1 MGVVDDIKDRL
12 DIVDVISQYT
22 PLRKAGRNFKAA
34 CPFHSER
41 TPSFYVSP
49 ERQTWHCFGACGTGG
64 DVFSFVMK
72 QEGMEFQDA
81 LKLLAERVGV
91 QLPQGRREPE
101 ERTSNLY
108 RINEAAASYFHHLL
122 LGAPEAQGARGY
134 LETRGID
141 RESVE
146 RFQLGFSPPLGDGLI
161 KHLGS
166 QGYARDELLTAGLV
180 TVQEG
185 GESRDLF
192 RGRLMFPI
200 RDERGRLL
208 GFGGR
213 ALVDGAPKYVNSP
226 QTPAFDKSAI
236 LYGVDRAKAA
246 ARDSGSIVVVE
257 GYTDVL
263 TAHQHGFQNVVAS
276 MGTALTEKQVAVLT
290 RLARRVYMAMDADSA
305 GQEATLRSL
314 ESSWHAFGRK
324 VHQVRGR
331 RGQRFLEGPPQHT
344 IDIILLPPGKDP
356 DDVIRKD
363 EKAWEALV
371 QNAVPLMD
379 YLIEAEVSRVDLD
392 VPGART
398 AVLQK
403 FGPLLVT
410 TSFFDQDRYVQ
421 KLSTLLGV
429 RGDSLERAL
438 RAAQPRGSGGSS
450 RSKQASEVL
459 EVSDLVKGG
468 DPLEER
474 VLVLLLQNPH
484 LKPLVDGLDSTA
496 FRRTEN
502 RQIFAACVNS
512 SGMDEVR
519 PNLPETLLDHYE
531 ALASRELPPAPDDQL
546 EPALIQCVRR
556 LEERRLKDLKVQEEH
571 FLSQEEP
578 QKEEASAIQK
588 KALEVNT
595 QLRELFSREQKI
607 TNRDEAGAR

>member
-1 MGVVDDIKDRL
+1 
-12 DIVDVISQYT
+12 
-22 PLRKAGRNFKAA
+22 
-34 CPFHSER
+34 
-41 TPSFYVSP
+41 
-49 ERQTWHCFGACGTGG
+49 
-64 DVFSFVMK
+64 
-72 QEGMEFQDA
+72 
-81 LKLLAERVGV
+81 
-91 QLPQGRREPE
+91 
-101 ERTSNLY
+101 
-108 RINEAAASYFHHLL
+108 
-122 LGAPEAQGARGY
+122 
-134 LETRGID
+134 
-141 RESVE
+141 
-146 RFQLGFSPPLGDGLI
+146 
-161 KHLGS
+161 
-166 QGYARDELLTAGLV
+166 
-180 TVQEG
+180 
-185 GESRDLF
+185 
-192 RGRLMFPI
+192 
-200 RDERGRLL
+200 
-208 GFGGR
+208 
-213 ALVDGAPKYVNSP
+213 
-226 QTPAFDKSAI
+226 
-236 LYGVDRAKAA
+236 
-246 ARDSGSIVVVE
+246 
-257 GYTDVL
+257 
-263 TAHQHGFQNVVAS
+263 
-276 MGTALTEKQVAVLT
+276 
-290 RLARRVYMAMDADSA
+290 MDADSA
-305 GQEATLRSL
+305 GQEATRRSL

-324 VHQVRGR
+324 AHQVRGR

-344 IDIILLPPGKDP
+344 IDIILRPPGKDP
-356 DDVIRKD
+356 DDVIREN

-429 RGDSLERAL
+429 REDSIERAL
-438 RAAQPRGSGGSS
+438 RAAQPRSSAGSS
-450 RSKQASEVL
+450 RSKQAREVL

-484 LKPLVDGLDSTA
+484 LKPLVNSLDSTA

-519 PNLPETLLDHYE
+519 PNLPEALLDHYE
-531 ALASRELPPAPDDQL
+531 ALASRELPPATDDQL